1 MKILVTIEQ
10 FNPEAKKILE
20 RLGEV
25 EYRQGFLS
33 DGEIIIVGLG
43 LRIDKEVI
51 TAAPKLKLIATAT
64 TGLDHIDVGYA
75 QEKGIKVVSLQGEDL
90 KEITGTAELAFGL
103 ILSLMRRIPESFN
116 DIKAGNWDR
125 KKFLGNNLA
134 GKMLGIIGLGRLG
147 SIMAKYGQAFD
158 MSVMAYDSRKE
169 AVGNAQL
176 VDFDTLL
183 AKADII
189 SIHAPLN
196 GQTVNMFNESVFK
209 KMKDSAYLINTARGA
224 IVNETDLLAAL
235 ESKIVA
241 GYAADVLSGE
251 VEFRKDASGHPL
263 VKYAKIHDNIIITPH
278 IGGYTV
284 ESRAMTDVII
294 AKKVHDLAK
303 KDF

>member
-103 ILSLMRRIPESFN
+103 ILSLVRRIPESFN

-147 SIMAKYGQAFD
+147 SIMAKYGQAFG

-251 VEFRKDASGHPL
+251 VEFKKDASGHPL

>member
-103 ILSLMRRIPESFN
+103 ILSLVRRIPESFN

-147 SIMAKYGQAFD
+147 SIIAKYGQAFG

>member
-147 SIMAKYGQAFD
+147 SIMAKYGQAFG